1 MQNTTHY
8 NLKKPDYTDFADI
21 QDIND
26 NMDTIDEELA
36 APTGDARDQVVS
48 FADADL
54 DTGITSFPT
63 FLTKIVSG
71 MKLAKFLRDFKAGMA
86 YVLHVGD
93 LINNATCTES
103 GKALD
108 ARMGKTLQ
116 DQITS
121 LNDSLGDA
129 VFTDPPAVKR
139 VKQLSYDLSNGGLG
153 VLANTDNIWH
163 YIPFPEFYSSTLLT
177 ATLTF
182 VILGSVI
189 IIKLNGSSTVTLTTG
204 AWTTFATAPTGL
216 PKFSTCTLALVN
228 EHLLT
233 IRNNNGAL
241 QYNCQISRAF
251 WPQGSGC
258 TLKN

>member
-26 NMDTIDEELA
+26 NMDTIDEQLA

-48 FADADL
+48 FTDADL
-54 DTGITSFPT
+54 DTGITSFPN

-86 YVLHVGD
+86 YVLHTGS

-121 LNDSLGDA
+121 LNDSFHESVSETLSTNAITVKVRKTGNIYSA
-129 VFTDPPAVKR
+129 YCSIAKTVPSTWTSIGYLTTVIPQGAEHFGQFIANNGNLIKIRTRTD
-139 VKQLSYDLSNGGLG
+139 GE
-153 VLANTDNIWH
+153 VLMYAINPVTSQI
-163 YIPFPEFYSSTLLT
+163 YVESATLL
-177 ATLTF
+177 A
-182 VILGSVI
+182 
-189 IIKLNGSSTVTLTTG
+189 
-204 AWTTFATAPTGL
+204 AA
-216 PKFSTCTLALVN
+216 
-228 EHLLT
+228 
-233 IRNNNGAL
+233 
-241 QYNCQISRAF
+241 
-251 WPQGSGC
+251 
-258 TLKN
+258 

>member
-26 NMDTIDEELA
+26 NMDTIDEKLA

-48 FADADL
+48 FTDADL

-121 LNDSLGDA
+121 LNDSLTPVQVSVIAGAYATFDRYNCFRIGRIVWFSCAVTTSSVLTSANDLASGLPVSDSVADA
-129 VFTDPPAVKR
+129 VATTAAGNSYAIYAFGGRLKPNSSMPAGTYFIN
-139 VKQLSYDLSNGGLG
+139 LM
-153 VLANTDNIWH
+153 
-163 YIPFPEFYSSTLLT
+163 YIAST
-177 ATLTF
+177 
-182 VILGSVI
+182 
-189 IIKLNGSSTVTLTTG
+189 
-204 AWTTFATAPTGL
+204 
-216 PKFSTCTLALVN
+216 
-228 EHLLT
+228 
-233 IRNNNGAL
+233 
-241 QYNCQISRAF
+241 
-251 WPQGSGC
+251 
-258 TLKN
+258 